1 MSRLIE
7 GYIREAFEERGI
19 SEAQSKELW
28 QYYYKHLNKALAEG
42 YNPTIEETN
51 TELVTSLKHNLAR
64 FSAFKETSFK
74 QQIEAS
80 LTKNGKVLSWQE
92 FKAEANKLN
101 IEYNRRWLQVEYN
114 QTVAN
119 ALSAQKYE
127 EYIANK
133 RIYPNLTY
141 HAVHD
146 ERTRETHRAW
156 DGLTLPV
163 EHSFWKTHLP
173 PNDWGCRC
181 YVEPTANPVI
191 EGVRTEDIPIKE
203 SFANNPALS
212 GEIFPVIPY
221 AKGMSEKAV
230 KEVEKQVEKRLEK
243 LGENYIEKVV
253 KEYPNGGKIT
263 ISNLVN
269 TEGSDYERVYNC
281 CDFFAKQG
289 KETTILPRFNSPL
302 KNELYQQLYADLQ
315 GTPYWGKCPDFKV
328 GNKLYEHEGFLGD
341 ANTLSFK
348 EAFKKATHM
357 LGKGIKQSDK
367 VVIDYTPCDYVSVI
381 RTIEERIKSGQI
393 ISEVWVLRNGTL
405 ERIF

>member
-7 GYIREAFEERGI
+7 GYIREAFEERSI

-42 YNPTIEETN
+42 YNSTIEENN

-80 LTKNGKVLSWQE
+80 LTKNGRVLSWQE

-101 IEYNRRWLQVEYN
+101 IEYNRRWLQTEYN

-133 RIYPNLTY
+133 RVYPNLTY

-181 YVEPTANPVI
+181 YVEPTANPVT

-221 AKGMSEKAV
+221 TKGMSEKAV

-328 GNKLYEHEGFLGD
+328 GNKLYEHEGFLSD

-367 VVIDYTPCDYVSVI
+367 VVIDYTPCDYDSVI

>member
-7 GYIREAFEERGI
+7 GYIREAFEERSI

-42 YNPTIEETN
+42 YSPTIEETN

-101 IEYNRRWLQVEYN
+101 VEYNRRWLQTEYN

-181 YVEPTANPVI
+181 YVEPTADPVT
-191 EGVRTEDIPIKE
+191 EGVRMEEVPIKE
-203 SFANNPALS
+203 AFANNPALS
-212 GEIFPVIPY
+212 GEIFPIIPY

-230 KEVEKQVEKRLEK
+230 KEVEKQVKKRLEK

-367 VVIDYTPCDYVSVI
+367 VVIDYTPCDYDSVI

>member
-80 LTKNGKVLSWQE
+80 LTKNGKALSWQE

-101 IEYNRRWLQVEYN
+101 IEYNRRWLQTEYN

-181 YVEPTANPVI
+181 YVEPTANPVT
-191 EGVRTEDIPIKE
+191 EGVRTEDISIKE

-221 AKGMSEKAV
+221 TKGMSEKAV

-328 GNKLYEHEGFLGD
+328 GNKFYEHEGFLGD

-367 VVIDYTPCDYVSVI
+367 VVIDYTPCDYDSVI

>member
-7 GYIREAFEERGI
+7 GYIREAFEKRDI

-80 LTKNGKVLSWQE
+80 LTKDGKVLSWQE

-181 YVEPTANPVI
+181 YVEPTANPVT

-203 SFANNPALS
+203 AFANNPALS
-212 GEIFPVIPY
+212 GEIFPIIPY

-230 KEVEKQVEKRLEK
+230 KEVEKQVKKRLEK

-367 VVIDYTPCDYVSVI
+367 VVIDYTPCDYDSVI

>member
-7 GYIREAFEERGI
+7 GYIREAFEERSI

-101 IEYNRRWLQVEYN
+101 VEYNRRWLQTEYN

-181 YVEPTANPVI
+181 YVEPTADPVT
-191 EGVRTEDIPIKE
+191 EGVRMEEVPIKE
-203 SFANNPALS
+203 AFANNPALL
-212 GEIFPVIPY
+212 GEIFPIIPY

-230 KEVEKQVEKRLEK
+230 KEVEKQVKKRLEK

-367 VVIDYTPCDYVSVI
+367 VVIDYTPCDYDSVI

>member
-1 MSRLIE
+1 MV
-7 GYIREAFEERGI
+7 FQERGV
-19 SEAQSKELW
+19 SEPLSEKLW
-28 QYYYKHLNKALAEG
+28 RYYYKHLSKAVEVG
-42 YNPTIEETN
+42 YSPNIEQTNPD
-51 TELVTSLKHNLAR
+51 LVSSLKHNIAT

-74 QQIEAS
+74 QQIEQA
-80 LTKNGKVLSWQE
+80 LTKDGRVLPWNE
-92 FKAEANKLN
+92 FKKEAEKLDTLYNK
-101 IEYNRRWLQVEYN
+101 RWLQTEYN

-163 EHSFWKTHLP
+163 EHAFWQTHLP

-181 YVEPTANPVI
+181 YVEPTAGPVT
-191 EGVRTEDIPIKE
+191 EGVRTEEVPIKE
-203 SFANNPALS
+203 AFANNPALS
-212 GEIFPVIPY
+212 GEIFPIIPY
-221 AKGMSEKAV
+221 AKGMSEKVV

-243 LGENYIEKVV
+243 LGENYIEKVI
-253 KEYPNGGKIT
+253 KEYPNGGKII

-302 KNELYQQLYADLQ
+302 RNELYQQLYADLQ

-328 GNKLYEHEGFLGD
+328 GNKFYEHEGFLGD

-367 VVIDYTPCDYVSVI
+367 VIIDYTPCDYNSVI
-381 RTIEERIKSGQI
+381 RTIEERIKSGQM
-393 ISEVWVLRNGTL
+393 ISEVWVLRNGSL

>member
-7 GYIREAFEERGI
+7 GYIREAFEERNI
-19 SEAQSKELW
+19 SEAQSKKLW

-74 QQIEAS
+74 QQIEQA
-80 LTKNGKVLSWQE
+80 LIKEGKVLSWQE
-92 FKAEANKLN
+92 FKSEANILN
-101 IEYNRRWLQVEYN
+101 IEYNGRWLQTEYN

-133 RIYPNLTY
+133 RVYPNLTY

-181 YVEPTANPVI
+181 YVEPTAGPVT
-191 EGVRTEDIPIKE
+191 EGVRTEEVPIKE
-203 SFANNPALS
+203 AFANNPALS

-230 KEVEKQVEKRLEK
+230 KEIEKQVEKRLEK
-243 LGENYIEKVV
+243 LGENYIEKVI
-253 KEYPNGGKIT
+253 KEYPNGGKIN

-269 TEGSDYERVYNC
+269 TEGADYERVYKC

-289 KETTILPRFNSPL
+289 HETTILPHFSSPL
-302 KNELYQQLYADLQ
+302 KNKIYQQLYADLQ

-328 GNKLYEHEGFLGD
+328 GNKFYEHEGHNNSKN
-341 ANTLSFK
+341 ALSK
-348 EAFKKATHM
+348 M
-357 LGKGIKQSDK
+357 LSRGLKQSDC
-367 VVIDYTPCDYVSVI
+367 II
-381 RTIEERIKSGQI
+381 IEEGNYTMEHLKKLIKFSIREGKKI
-393 ISEVWVLRNGTL
+393 KEVWVLLRTGEL
-405 ERIF
+405 AEMIF

>member
-7 GYIREAFEERGI
+7 GYIREAFEERSI

-42 YNPTIEETN
+42 YSPTIEETN

-101 IEYNRRWLQVEYN
+101 IEYNRRWLQTEYN

-181 YVEPTANPVI
+181 YVEPTANPVT
-191 EGVRTEDIPIKE
+191 EGVRTEDVPIKE

-212 GEIFPVIPY
+212 GEIFPIIPY

-230 KEVEKQVEKRLEK
+230 KEVEKQVEKRLGK
-243 LGENYIEKVV
+243 LGENYIEKVI
-253 KEYPNGGKIT
+253 KEYPNGGKIS

-269 TEGSDYERVYNC
+269 TEGSDYERVYKC

-289 KETTILPRFNSPL
+289 KETMILPRFNSPL
-302 KNELYQQLYADLQ
+302 KNEIYQQLYADLQ
-315 GTPYWGKCPDFKV
+315 GTSYWGKCPDFKV
-328 GNKLYEHEGFLGD
+328 GKTFYEHEGFLGD
-341 ANTLSFK
+341 VNVLSFK

-367 VVIDYTPCDYVSVI
+367 VVIDYTPCDYNSVI
-381 RTIEERIKSGQI
+381 RTIEERIKSGQM
-393 ISEVWVLRNGTL
+393 ISEVWILRNDIL

>member
-7 GYIREAFEERGI
+7 GYIREAFEERSI

-101 IEYNRRWLQVEYN
+101 IEYNRRWLQTEYN

-163 EHSFWKTHLP
+163 EHEFWKTHLP

-181 YVEPTANPVI
+181 YVEPTANPVT
-191 EGVRTEDIPIKE
+191 EGARTEDIPIKE
-203 SFANNPALS
+203 AFANNPALS

-230 KEVEKQVEKRLEK
+230 KEVEKQVKKRLEK

-367 VVIDYTPCDYVSVI
+367 VVIDYTPCDYDSVI

>member
-7 GYIREAFEERGI
+7 GYIREAFEERSI

-51 TELVTSLKHNLAR
+51 TELVTALKHNLAR

-74 QQIEAS
+74 EQLEAS
-80 LTKNGKVLSWQE
+80 LTKDGKVLSWQE
-92 FKAEANKLN
+92 FKKEADRLNVQYNK
-101 IEYNRRWLQVEYN
+101 RWLQVEYN

-119 ALSAQKYE
+119 ALSAQNYE

-133 RIYPNLTY
+133 HIYPNLTY

-146 ERTRETHRAW
+146 ERTRESHRAW

-181 YVEPTANPVI
+181 YVEPTAEPVTPN
-191 EGVRTEDIPIKE
+191 VTVEDVPIKE
-203 SFANNPALS
+203 AFANNPALS
-212 GEIFPVIPY
+212 GVIFPVIPY
-221 AKGMSEKAV
+221 AKELGEKAI
-230 KEVEKQVEKRLEK
+230 KEVEKLVEKRLEK

-269 TEGSDYERVYNC
+269 TEGSDYERVYKC

-289 KETTILPRFNSPL
+289 KETMILPRFNSPL
-302 KNELYQQLYADLQ
+302 RNELYQQLYADLQ

-328 GNKLYEHEGFLGD
+328 GNKFYEHEGFLGD

-367 VVIDYTPCDYVSVI
+367 VVIDYTPCDYDSVI

>member
-7 GYIREAFEERGI
+7 GYIREAFEERSI

-28 QYYYKHLNKALAEG
+28 QYYYKHLYKALAEG

-74 QQIEAS
+74 QQIEQA
-80 LTKNGKVLSWQE
+80 LIKEGKVLSWQE

-101 IEYNRRWLQVEYN
+101 IEYNRRWLQTEYN

-133 RIYPNLTY
+133 RVYPNLTY

-146 ERTRETHRAW
+146 DRTREAHRAW

-181 YVEPTANPVI
+181 YVEPTADPI
-191 EGVRTEDIPIKE
+191 TEDVRTEDVPIKE
-203 SFANNPALS
+203 AFANNPALS

-221 AKGMSEKAV
+221 AKGMSEWQV
-230 KEVEKQVEKRLEK
+230 NEVDKKLQKRLKKEK
-243 LGENYIEKVV
+243 AKAKRVETWETVPTEKGTVRV
-253 KEYPNGGKIT
+253 SSLHGKAEKT
-263 ISNLVN
+263 EN
-269 TEGSDYERVYNC
+269 TEIASYLANKYGYEINLIAKSNEKGAKSADTFNKTLQIKQEYKRIHTPTINAVDKALRSTQNQANFVVLDIKADISD
-281 CDFFAKQG
+281 DD
-289 KETTILPRFNSPL
+289 L
-302 KNELYQQLYADLQ
+302 KNAI
-315 GTPYWGKCPDFKV
+315 
-328 GNKLYEHEGFLGD
+328 
-341 ANTLSFK
+341 
-348 EAFKKATHM
+348 
-357 LGKGIKQSDK
+357 KGRVRRSEWIEEV
-367 VVIDYTPCDYVSVI
+367 VVI
-381 RTIEERIKSGQI
+381 
-393 ISEVWVLRNGTL
+393 RNGEDKTYL
-405 ERIF
+405 RADILREDWRL

>member
-7 GYIREAFEERGI
+7 GYIREAFEERSI

-42 YNPTIEETN
+42 CNPTIEETN

-80 LTKNGKVLSWQE
+80 LTKDGKVLSWQE

-101 IEYNRRWLQVEYN
+101 IEYNRRWLQTEYN

-163 EHSFWKTHLP
+163 EHSFWQTHLP

-181 YVEPTANPVI
+181 YVEPTATPVT
-191 EGVRTEDIPIKE
+191 EGVHTEEVPIKE
-203 SFANNPALS
+203 AFANNPALS

-221 AKGMSEKAV
+221 AKGMSEKVV
-230 KEVEKQVEKRLEK
+230 KEIEKQVEKRLEK

-269 TEGSDYERVYNC
+269 MEGSDYERVYKC

-289 KETTILPRFNSPL
+289 KETIILPRFNSPL
-302 KNELYQQLYADLQ
+302 RNELYQQLYADLQ

-328 GNKLYEHEGFLGD
+328 GNKFYEHEGHRD
-341 ANTLSFK
+341 AKNSLPNMLSRG
-348 EAFKKATHM
+348 
-357 LGKGIKQSDK
+357 LKQSDCIIIEK
-367 VVIDYTPCDYVSVI
+367 GNY
-381 RTIEERIKSGQI
+381 TIEHLKKLIKFRIKEGKQI
-393 ISEVWVLRNGTL
+393 KEVWILKESGEL
-405 ERIF
+405 EKIEFLQ

>member
-7 GYIREAFEERGI
+7 GYIREAFEERNI

-42 YNPTIEETN
+42 YSPTIEETN

-101 IEYNRRWLQVEYN
+101 IEYNRRWLQTEYN

-127 EYIANK
+127 EYITNK

-181 YVEPTANPVI
+181 YVEPTADPVT
-191 EGVRTEDIPIKE
+191 EGARTEDIPIKE
-203 SFANNPALS
+203 AFANNPALS
-212 GEIFPVIPY
+212 GEIFPIIPY

-230 KEVEKQVEKRLEK
+230 KEVEKQVEKRLKKENK
-243 LGENYIEKVV
+243 KEGKVTIDKNYDKNDFERNKYIAEICAKQTGFDFHIREHIEVDGLTNPEYLINGTSLGDRKSITSNSGIKNQIDAAKKQMLNLLVNPNKESYYIVWDLDEVKELDWGEITHNLSKKITKERGKYIEGMFFQYK
-253 KEYPNGGKIT
+253 GKAVYLSREDI
-263 ISNLVN
+263 INR
-269 TEGSDYERVYNC
+269 DY
-281 CDFFAKQG
+281 
-289 KETTILPRFNSPL
+289 
-302 KNELYQQLYADLQ
+302 
-315 GTPYWGKCPDFKV
+315 
-328 GNKLYEHEGFLGD
+328 
-341 ANTLSFK
+341 
-348 EAFKKATHM
+348 KA
-357 LGKGIKQSDK
+357 LDDIK
-367 VVIDYTPCDYVSVI
+367 
-381 RTIEERIKSGQI
+381 
-393 ISEVWVLRNGTL
+393 
-405 ERIF
+405 

>member
-7 GYIREAFEERGI
+7 GYIREAFEERSI

-28 QYYYKHLNKALAEG
+28 QYYYKHLNKALVEG

-51 TELVTSLKHNLAR
+51 TELVTSLKQNLAR

-80 LTKNGKVLSWQE
+80 LTKDGKVLSWQE

-181 YVEPTANPVI
+181 YVEPTANPVT

-203 SFANNPALS
+203 AFANNPALS
-212 GEIFPVIPY
+212 GEIFPIIPY

>member
-7 GYIREAFEERGI
+7 GYIREAFEERSI

-28 QYYYKHLNKALAEG
+28 QYYYKHLNKALVEG
-42 YNPTIEETN
+42 YSPTIEETN

-101 IEYNRRWLQVEYN
+101 IEYNRRWLQTEYN

-181 YVEPTANPVI
+181 YVEPTADPVT

-203 SFANNPALS
+203 AFANNPALS
-212 GEIFPVIPY
+212 GEIFPIIPY

-230 KEVEKQVEKRLEK
+230 KEVEKQVEKRLGK
-243 LGENYIEKVV
+243 LGENYIEKVI
-253 KEYPNGGKIT
+253 KEYPNGGKIS

-269 TEGSDYERVYNC
+269 TEGSDYERVYKC

-289 KETTILPRFNSPL
+289 KETMILPRFNSPL
-302 KNELYQQLYADLQ
+302 KNEIYQQLYADLQ
-315 GTPYWGKCPDFKV
+315 GTSYWGKCPDFKV
-328 GNKLYEHEGFLGD
+328 GKTFYEHEGFLGD
-341 ANTLSFK
+341 VNELSFK

-367 VVIDYTPCDYVSVI
+367 VVIDYTPCDYNSVI
-381 RTIEERIKSGQI
+381 RTIEERIKSGQM
-393 ISEVWVLRNGTL
+393 ISEVWILRNDTL

>member
-7 GYIREAFEERGI
+7 GYIREAFEERSI

-28 QYYYKHLNKALAEG
+28 QYYYKHLNKALVEG
-42 YNPTIEETN
+42 YSPTIEETN

-101 IEYNRRWLQVEYN
+101 IEYNRRWLQTEYN

-127 EYIANK
+127 EYITNK

-163 EHSFWKTHLP
+163 EHEFWKTHLP

-181 YVEPTANPVI
+181 YVEPTANPVT

-203 SFANNPALS
+203 AFANNPALS
-212 GEIFPVIPY
+212 GEIFPIIPY
-221 AKGMSEKAV
+221 AKGMSEKAI
-230 KEVEKQVEKRLEK
+230 ETVEKLVEKRLGK
-243 LGENYIEKVV
+243 LGENYIEKVI
-253 KEYPNGGKIT
+253 KEYPNGGKIS

-269 TEGSDYERVYNC
+269 TEGSDYERVYKC

-289 KETTILPRFNSPL
+289 KETMILPRFNSPL
-302 KNELYQQLYADLQ
+302 KNEIYQQLYADLQ
-315 GTPYWGKCPDFKV
+315 GTSYWGKCPDFKV
-328 GNKLYEHEGFLGD
+328 GKTFYEHEGFLGD
-341 ANTLSFK
+341 VNELSFK

-367 VVIDYTPCDYVSVI
+367 VVIDYTPCDYNSVI
-381 RTIEERIKSGQI
+381 RTIEERIKSGQM
-393 ISEVWVLRNGTL
+393 ISEVWILRNDTL

>member
-7 GYIREAFEERGI
+7 GYIREAFEERSI

-80 LTKNGKVLSWQE
+80 LTKDGKVLSWQE

>member
-7 GYIREAFEERGI
+7 GYIREAFEERSI

-80 LTKNGKVLSWQE
+80 LTKDGKVLSWQE

-101 IEYNRRWLQVEYN
+101 IEYNRRWLQTEYN

-127 EYIANK
+127 EYITNK

-163 EHSFWKTHLP
+163 EHEFWKTHLP

-181 YVEPTANPVI
+181 YVEPTANPVT

-203 SFANNPALS
+203 AFANNPALS
-212 GEIFPVIPY
+212 GEIFPIIPY
-221 AKGMSEKAV
+221 AKGMSEKAI
-230 KEVEKQVEKRLEK
+230 ETVEKLVEKRLGK
-243 LGENYIEKVV
+243 LGENYIEKVI
-253 KEYPNGGKIT
+253 KEYPNGGKIS

-269 TEGSDYERVYNC
+269 TEGSDYERVYKC

-289 KETTILPRFNSPL
+289 KETMILPRFNSPL
-302 KNELYQQLYADLQ
+302 KNEIYQQLYADLQ
-315 GTPYWGKCPDFKV
+315 GTSYWGKCPDFKV
-328 GNKLYEHEGFLGD
+328 GKTFYEHEGFLGD
-341 ANTLSFK
+341 VNELSFK

-367 VVIDYTPCDYVSVI
+367 VVIDYTPCDYNSVI
-381 RTIEERIKSGQI
+381 RTIEERIKSGQM
-393 ISEVWVLRNGTL
+393 ISEVWILRNDTL

>member
-7 GYIREAFEERGI
+7 GYIREAFEERSI

-181 YVEPTANPVI
+181 YVEPTADPVT
-191 EGVRTEDIPIKE
+191 EGVRMEEVPIKE
-203 SFANNPALS
+203 AFANNPALL
-212 GEIFPVIPY
+212 GEIFPIIPY

-230 KEVEKQVEKRLEK
+230 KEVEKQVKKRLEK

-367 VVIDYTPCDYVSVI
+367 VVIDYTPCDYDSVI

>member
-101 IEYNRRWLQVEYN
+101 VEYNRRWLQVEYN

-156 DGLTLPV
+156 DGLTLPL

-181 YVEPTANPVI
+181 YVEPTADPVT

-212 GEIFPVIPY
+212 GEIFPIIPY

-230 KEVEKQVEKRLEK
+230 KEVEKQVKKRLEK

-328 GNKLYEHEGFLGD
+328 GNKLYEHEGFLSD

-367 VVIDYTPCDYVSVI
+367 VVIDYTPCDYDSVI

>member
-7 GYIREAFEERGI
+7 GYIREAFEERSI

-101 IEYNRRWLQVEYN
+101 IEYNRRWLQTEYN

-133 RIYPNLTY
+133 RIYPNLIY

-181 YVEPTANPVI
+181 YVEPTADPVT
-191 EGVRTEDIPIKE
+191 EGVRMEEVPIKE
-203 SFANNPALS
+203 AFANNPALS
-212 GEIFPVIPY
+212 GEIFHIIPY

-230 KEVEKQVEKRLEK
+230 KEVEKQVKKRLEK

-302 KNELYQQLYADLQ
+302 RNELYQQLYADLQ

-367 VVIDYTPCDYVSVI
+367 VVIDYTPCDYDSVI

>member
-7 GYIREAFEERGI
+7 GYIREAFEERSI

-42 YNPTIEETN
+42 YNSTIEENN

-80 LTKNGKVLSWQE
+80 LTKNGRVLSWQE

-101 IEYNRRWLQVEYN
+101 IEYNRRWLQTEYN

-133 RIYPNLTY
+133 RVYPNLTY

-181 YVEPTANPVI
+181 YVEPTANPVT

-221 AKGMSEKAV
+221 TKGMSEKAV

-367 VVIDYTPCDYVSVI
+367 VVIDYTPCDYDSVI

>member
-7 GYIREAFEERGI
+7 GYIREAFEERSI

-80 LTKNGKVLSWQE
+80 LTKDGKVLSWQE

-101 IEYNRRWLQVEYN
+101 IEYNKRWLQTEYN

-181 YVEPTANPVI
+181 YVEPTANPVT
-191 EGVRTEDIPIKE
+191 EGVHTEDVPIKE
-203 SFANNPALS
+203 AFANNPALS
-212 GEIFPVIPY
+212 GEIFPIIPY
-221 AKGMSEKAV
+221 TKGMSEKAV
-230 KEVEKQVEKRLEK
+230 KEVEKQVEKRLGK
-243 LGENYIEKVV
+243 LGENYIEKVI
-253 KEYPNGGKIT
+253 KEYPNGGKIS

-269 TEGSDYERVYNC
+269 TEGSDYERVYKC

-289 KETTILPRFNSPL
+289 KETMILPRFNSPL
-302 KNELYQQLYADLQ
+302 KNEIYQQLYADLQ
-315 GTPYWGKCPDFKV
+315 GTSYWGKCPDFKV
-328 GNKLYEHEGFLGD
+328 GKTFYEHEGFLGD
-341 ANTLSFK
+341 VNVLSFK

-367 VVIDYTPCDYVSVI
+367 VVIDYTPCDYNSVV
-381 RTIEERIKSGQI
+381 RTIEERIKSGQM
-393 ISEVWVLRNGTL
+393 ISEVWILRNDTL

>member
-7 GYIREAFEERGI
+7 GYIREAFEERSI

-28 QYYYKHLNKALAEG
+28 QYYYKHLNKALTEG

-101 IEYNRRWLQVEYN
+101 VEYNRRWLQVEYN

-163 EHSFWKTHLP
+163 EHEFWKTHLP

-181 YVEPTANPVI
+181 YVEPTAGPVT
-191 EGVRTEDIPIKE
+191 EGVHTEDIPIKE
-203 SFANNPALS
+203 DFANNPALS

-221 AKGMSEKAV
+221 ALGMAPIIIN
-230 KEVEKQVEKRLEK
+230 EVERQVERRMER
-243 LGENYIEKVV
+243 LGENYIERVI
-253 KEYPNGGKIT
+253 KEYPNGGKII

-269 TEGSDYERVYNC
+269 MEGSDYERVYNC

-289 KETTILPRFNSPL
+289 KETIILPRFNSPL
-302 KNELYQQLYADLQ
+302 NDVLYRRLFADLE

-328 GNKLYEHEGFLGD
+328 GNKFYEHEGHNNSTNSVSNMIKRGL
-341 ANTLSFK
+341 
-348 EAFKKATHM
+348 
-357 LGKGIKQSDK
+357 KQSDCI
-367 VVIDYTPCDYVSVI
+367 VVDYDEQLY
-381 RTIEERIKSGQI
+381 TIGHLKKLIKFSIKEGKQ
-393 ISEVWVLRNGTL
+393 ISEVWILKGGGEL
-405 ERIF
+405 EKIEFLQ

>member
-7 GYIREAFEERGI
+7 GYIREAFEERSI

-42 YNPTIEETN
+42 YSPTIEETN

-80 LTKNGKVLSWQE
+80 LTKDGKVLSWQE

-101 IEYNRRWLQVEYN
+101 VEYNKRWLQTEYN

-127 EYIANK
+127 EYITNK

-163 EHSFWKTHLP
+163 EHEFWKTHLP

-181 YVEPTANPVI
+181 YVEPTANPVT
-191 EGVRTEDIPIKE
+191 EGVHTEDVPIKE
-203 SFANNPALS
+203 AFANNPALS
-212 GEIFPVIPY
+212 GEIFPIIPY
-221 AKGMSEKAV
+221 AKGMSEKAI
-230 KEVEKQVEKRLEK
+230 ETVEKLVEKRLEK
-243 LGENYIEKVV
+243 LGENYTEKVI
-253 KEYPNGGKIT
+253 KEYPNGGKIS

-269 TEGSDYERVYNC
+269 TEGSDYERVYKC

-289 KETTILPRFNSPL
+289 KETMILPRFNSPL
-302 KNELYQQLYADLQ
+302 KNEIYQQLYADLQ
-315 GTPYWGKCPDFKV
+315 GTSYWGKCPDFKV
-328 GNKLYEHEGFLGD
+328 GKTFYEHEGFLGD
-341 ANTLSFK
+341 VNELSFK

-367 VVIDYTPCDYVSVI
+367 VVIDYTPCDYNSVV
-381 RTIEERIKSGQI
+381 RTIEERIKSGQM
-393 ISEVWVLRNGTL
+393 ISEVWILRNDTL

>member
-7 GYIREAFEERGI
+7 GYIREAFEERSI

-51 TELVTSLKHNLAR
+51 TELVASLKHNLAC

-181 YVEPTANPVI
+181 YVEPTADPVT
-191 EGVRTEDIPIKE
+191 EGVRMEEVPIKE
-203 SFANNPALS
+203 AFANNPALS
-212 GEIFPVIPY
+212 GEIFPIIPY

-230 KEVEKQVEKRLEK
+230 KEVEKQVKKRLEK

-367 VVIDYTPCDYVSVI
+367 VVIDYTPCDYDSVI

>member
-7 GYIREAFEERGI
+7 GYIREAFEERSI

-101 IEYNRRWLQVEYN
+101 VEYNRRWLQVEYN

-156 DGLTLPV
+156 DGLTLPL

-181 YVEPTANPVI
+181 YVEPTADPVT

-212 GEIFPVIPY
+212 GEIFPIIPY

-230 KEVEKQVEKRLEK
+230 KEVEKQVKKRLEK

-328 GNKLYEHEGFLGD
+328 GNKLYEHEGFLSD

-367 VVIDYTPCDYVSVI
+367 VVIDYTPCDYDSVI

>member
-1 MSRLIE
+1 MV
-7 GYIREAFEERGI
+7 FQERGV
-19 SEAQSKELW
+19 SEPLSEKLW
-28 QYYYKHLNKALAEG
+28 RYYYKHLSKAVEVG
-42 YNPTIEETN
+42 YSPNIEQTNPD
-51 TELVTSLKHNLAR
+51 LVSSLKHNIAT

-74 QQIEAS
+74 QQIEQA
-80 LTKNGKVLSWQE
+80 LTKDGRVLPWNE
-92 FKAEANKLN
+92 FKKEAEKLDTLYNK
-101 IEYNRRWLQVEYN
+101 RWLQTEYN

-156 DGLTLPV
+156 DGLRLPV
-163 EHSFWKTHLP
+163 EHAFWQTHLP

-181 YVEPTANPVI
+181 YVEPTAGPVT
-191 EGVRTEDIPIKE
+191 EGVRTEEVPIKE
-203 SFANNPALS
+203 AFANNPALS
-212 GEIFPVIPY
+212 GEIFPIIPY
-221 AKGMSEKAV
+221 AKGMSEKVV

-243 LGENYIEKVV
+243 LGENYIEKVI
-253 KEYPNGGKIT
+253 KEYPNGGKII

-302 KNELYQQLYADLQ
+302 RNELYQQLYADLQ

-328 GNKLYEHEGFLGD
+328 GNKFYEHEGFLGD

-367 VVIDYTPCDYVSVI
+367 VIIDYTPCDYNSVI
-381 RTIEERIKSGQI
+381 RTIEERIKSGQM
-393 ISEVWVLRNGTL
+393 ISEVWVLRNGSL

>member
-7 GYIREAFEERGI
+7 GYIREAFEERSI

-28 QYYYKHLNKALAEG
+28 QYYYKLLNKALAEG

-101 IEYNRRWLQVEYN
+101 IEYNRRWLQTEYN

-127 EYIANK
+127 EYITNK

-141 HAVHD
+141 RAVHD

-163 EHSFWKTHLP
+163 EHEFWKTHLP

-181 YVEPTANPVI
+181 YVEPTADPVT
-191 EGVRTEDIPIKE
+191 EGVHTEDIPIKE
-203 SFANNPALS
+203 AFANNPALS

-230 KEVEKQVEKRLEK
+230 KEVEKQVEKRLGK
-243 LGENYIEKVV
+243 FGENYIEKVI
-253 KEYPNGGKIT
+253 KEYPNGGKIS

-269 TEGSDYERVYNC
+269 TEGSDYERVYKC

-289 KETTILPRFNSPL
+289 KETMILPRFNSPL
-302 KNELYQQLYADLQ
+302 KNEIYQQLYADLQ
-315 GTPYWGKCPDFKV
+315 GTSYWGKCPDFKV
-328 GNKLYEHEGFLGD
+328 GKTFYEHEGFLGD
-341 ANTLSFK
+341 VNELSFK

-367 VVIDYTPCDYVSVI
+367 VVIDYTPCDYNSVI
-381 RTIEERIKSGQI
+381 RTIEERIKSGQM
-393 ISEVWVLRNGTL
+393 ISEVWILRNDTL

>member
-7 GYIREAFEERGI
+7 GYIREAFEERSI

-101 IEYNRRWLQVEYN
+101 VEYNRRWLQTEYN

-181 YVEPTANPVI
+181 YVEPTADPVT
-191 EGVRTEDIPIKE
+191 EGVRMEEVPIKE
-203 SFANNPALS
+203 AFANNPALS
-212 GEIFPVIPY
+212 GEIFPIIPY

-230 KEVEKQVEKRLEK
+230 KEVEKQVKKRLEK

-367 VVIDYTPCDYVSVI
+367 VVIDYTPCDYDSVI

>member
-1 MSRLIE
+1 MV
-7 GYIREAFEERGI
+7 FQERGV
-19 SEAQSKELW
+19 SEPLSEKLW
-28 QYYYKHLNKALAEG
+28 RYYYRHLSKAVEIG
-42 YNPTIEETN
+42 YSPNIEQANPD
-51 TELVTSLKHNLAR
+51 LVSSLKHNIAT

-74 QQIEAS
+74 QQIEQA
-80 LTKNGKVLSWQE
+80 LTKDGRVLPWSE
-92 FKAEANKLN
+92 FKKEAEKLDTLYNK
-101 IEYNRRWLQVEYN
+101 RWLQTEYN

-133 RIYPNLTY
+133 RVYPNLTY

-156 DGLTLPV
+156 DELTLPV
-163 EHSFWKTHLP
+163 EHEFWKTHLP

-181 YVEPTANPVI
+181 YVEPTAGPVT
-191 EGVRTEDIPIKE
+191 EGVHTEDIPIKE
-203 SFANNPALS
+203 AFANNPALS

-221 AKGMSEKAV
+221 ALGMAPIIIN
-230 KEVEKQVEKRLEK
+230 EVERQVERRMER
-243 LGENYIEKVV
+243 LGENYIERVI

-263 ISNLVN
+263 ISNLID
-269 TEGSDYERVYNC
+269 TEASDYQRVYSC
-281 CDFFAKQG
+281 CDFFAQQG
-289 KETTILPRFNSPL
+289 YETTILPRFNSPL
-302 KNELYQQLYADLQ
+302 NDVLYRRLFANLE

-328 GNKLYEHEGFLGD
+328 GNKFYEHEGFLGD

-367 VVIDYTPCDYVSVI
+367 VVIDYTPCDYDSVI

-393 ISEVWVLRNGTL
+393 ISEVWVLRNGSL

>member
-7 GYIREAFEERGI
+7 GYIREAFEERGV
-19 SEAQSKELW
+19 SEAQSRELW

-51 TELVTSLKHNLAR
+51 TELVTALKHNLAR

-74 QQIEAS
+74 EQLEAS
-80 LTKNGKVLSWQE
+80 LTKDGKVLSWQE
-92 FKAEANKLN
+92 FKKEADRLNVQYNK
-101 IEYNRRWLQVEYN
+101 RWLQVEYN

-119 ALSAQKYE
+119 ALSAQNYE

-133 RIYPNLTY
+133 HIYPNLTY

-146 ERTRETHRAW
+146 ERTRESHRAW

-181 YVEPTANPVI
+181 YVEPTAEPVTPN
-191 EGVRTEDIPIKE
+191 VTVEDVPIKE
-203 SFANNPALS
+203 AFANNPALS

-221 AKGMSEKAV
+221 AVGVTGAV
-230 KEVEKQVEKRLEK
+230 VSEVEKQVEKRLER
-243 LGENYIEKVV
+243 LGENYIEKVI

-269 TEGSDYERVYNC
+269 TGGSDYERVYNC

-289 KETTILPRFNSPL
+289 EETTILPRFNSPL
-302 KNELYQQLYADLQ
+302 KNDLYKRIFAELE

-328 GNKLYEHEGFLGD
+328 GRTFYEHEGYNNNSKKGLQ
-341 ANTLSFK
+341 NMLSRG
-348 EAFKKATHM
+348 
-357 LGKGIKQSDK
+357 LKQSDCI
-367 VVIDYTPCDYVSVI
+367 VIEYNKDYYSL
-381 RTIEERIKSGQI
+381 EHLKKLIKFSIKEGKQI
-393 ISEVWVLRNGTL
+393 KEVWVLKPSGEL
-405 ERIF
+405 AKIEF

>member
-1 MSRLIE
+1 MV
-7 GYIREAFEERGI
+7 FQERGV
-19 SEAQSKELW
+19 SEPLSEKLW
-28 QYYYKHLNKALAEG
+28 RYYYKHLSKAVEVG
-42 YNPTIEETN
+42 YSPNIEQTNPD
-51 TELVTSLKHNLAR
+51 LVSSLKHNIAT

-74 QQIEAS
+74 QQIEQA
-80 LTKNGKVLSWQE
+80 LTKDGRVLPWSE
-92 FKAEANKLN
+92 FKKEAEKLDTLYNK
-101 IEYNRRWLQVEYN
+101 RWLQTEYN

-181 YVEPTANPVI
+181 YVEPTADPI
-191 EGVRTEDIPIKE
+191 TEGVRTEEVPIKE
-203 SFANNPALS
+203 AFANNPALS

-221 AKGMSEKAV
+221 AKGMSEKVV
-230 KEVEKQVEKRLEK
+230 KEVGKQVEKRLEK
-243 LGENYIEKVV
+243 LGEHYIEKVV

-281 CDFFAKQG
+281 CEFFAKQG
-289 KETTILPRFNSPL
+289 KETIILPRFNSPL
-302 KNELYQQLYADLQ
+302 RNELYQQLYADLQ

-328 GNKLYEHEGFLGD
+328 GNKFYEHEGFLGD

-367 VVIDYTPCDYVSVI
+367 VVIDYTPCDYDSVI

>member
-7 GYIREAFEERGI
+7 GYIREAFEERSI

-28 QYYYKHLNKALAEG
+28 QYYYKHLNKALVEG
-42 YNPTIEETN
+42 YSPTIEETN

-101 IEYNRRWLQVEYN
+101 IEYNRRWLQTEYN

-127 EYIANK
+127 EYITNK

-181 YVEPTANPVI
+181 YVEPTADPVT

-203 SFANNPALS
+203 AFANNPALS
-212 GEIFPVIPY
+212 GEIFPIIPY
-221 AKGMSEKAV
+221 AKGMSEKAI
-230 KEVEKQVEKRLEK
+230 ETVEKLVEQRLKKEK
-243 LGENYIEKVV
+243 
-253 KEYPNGGKIT
+253 
-263 ISNLVN
+263 
-269 TEGSDYERVYNC
+269 
-281 CDFFAKQG
+281 A
-289 KETTILPRFNSPL
+289 
-302 KNELYQQLYADLQ
+302 
-315 GTPYWGKCPDFKV
+315 
-328 GNKLYEHEGFLGD
+328 
-341 ANTLSFK
+341 
-348 EAFKKATHM
+348 
-357 LGKGIKQSDK
+357 
-367 VVIDYTPCDYVSVI
+367 
-381 RTIEERIKSGQI
+381 
-393 ISEVWVLRNGTL
+393 
-405 ERIF
+405 